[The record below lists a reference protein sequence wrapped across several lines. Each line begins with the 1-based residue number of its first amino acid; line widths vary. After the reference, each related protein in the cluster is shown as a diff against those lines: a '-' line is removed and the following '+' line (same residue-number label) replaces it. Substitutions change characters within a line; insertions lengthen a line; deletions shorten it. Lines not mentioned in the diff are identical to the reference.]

1 VTEQELRDCQPWFNP
16 DHFAGVVEELAS
28 EGQCGYPLCKKH
40 LQSEHHDADNDIH
53 HSRRLKPGQKR
64 VDMRRKQVV
73 EVTRVNA
80 MFCSDLCEG
89 AARSFVAQLST
100 EGIFFRPIART
111 YLQQQRQ
118 QQQQLKPL
126 PPTFVYDMFSK
137 AHKGELKKTTNE
149 GGKEEEGGGST
160 QPAKKEDGEKDK
172 PQERL
177 PIRARRRPLPK
188 KEQASSS
195 SSSSISSSSNKPVM
209 GEDDRLPLKMGVME
223 RESPA
228 APQPLSVWITQGEA
242 IEGHVVS
249 LGVSVRVDDDPQEE
263 EEEEEE
269 GEEEEVGEEEGE
281 VVVTAAGN
289 EDNDTDERDEAFGTK
304 AARLQDL
311 AEGAPTVVEEDFYM
325 QLWSTLSGWLT
336 PASLQYISLLAQ
348 NGGDEKGALKIVHVN
363 PTDPLQLQRALLDV
377 QQREGAV
384 GCMLVHHVTAAMEAV
399 GLGRRLSPSAGT
411 SRIKGLLSTFDMY
424 RPLPPFL
431 GSRHYMA
438 MAILFVEALFVSEL
452 TAGEEGGKEG
462 GEGKKREAYLEQV
475 GLSTAE
481 YASLRG
487 DLEPP
492 L

>member
-1 VTEQELRDCQPWFNP
+1 
-16 DHFAGVVEELAS
+16 VVEELAS
-28 EGQCGYPLCKKH
+28 EGQCGYPLCKKY

-73 EVTRVNA
+73 EVTRLNA

-100 EGIFFRPIART
+100 EGIFFRPVART
-111 YLQQQRQ
+111 YLQQQRQQQ

-126 PPTFVYDMFSK
+126 PPTFVYDMVSK
-137 AHKGELKKTTNE
+137 AHKGELKKKTKE
-149 GGKEEEGGGST
+149 GGKEEEGGDGT
-160 QPAKKEDGEKDK
+160 QPAKKEEGDQVK

-188 KEQASSS
+188 KEQSNNNSSS
-195 SSSSISSSSNKPVM
+195 TSTSSSSSNKSVA

-223 RESPA
+223 RETPP
-228 APQPLSVWITQGEA
+228 APQPLSVWVTQGEA

-249 LGVSVRVDDDPQEE
+249 LGVPVRGDADLQEE
-263 EEEEEE
+263 EEEEEQQQPVEEEEE
-269 GEEEEVGEEEGE
+269 GEEEEGEEEGE

-289 EDNDTDERDEAFGTK
+289 EDDDTDERDEAFGTK

-348 NGGDEKGALKIVHVN
+348 NGGDEKGALKIVHAN

-377 QQREGAV
+377 QQREGAL

-399 GLGRRLSPSAGT
+399 GLGGRLSPSAGT

-438 MAILFVEALFVSEL
+438 MAMLFVEALFVSEL
-452 TAGEEGGKEG
+452 TAEGRQEEG
-462 GEGKKREAYLEQV
+462 GEGKKREAYLEKV

-481 YASLRG
+481 YTSLRG